1 MSDVPADATPADYR
15 LTVEHNRD
23 MAPSSVSTSVRAEWR
38 FRSQTT
44 ATRQALPLYAVR
56 MSPKL
61 DEWNRAEAGRKLDIP
76 VLIQRTAGAPA
87 SPIRVFTTEVS
98 FDEGKTWQSVRV
110 KGSGMER
117 TVTVEHPRRAAGGS
131 VSLRVYVEDAAGN
144 SFKETVIKGYLLK

>member
-1 MSDVPADATPADYR
+1 
-15 LTVEHNRD
+15 
-23 MAPSSVSTSVRAEWR
+23 
-38 FRSQTT
+38 
-44 ATRQALPLYAVR
+44 

-131 VSLRVYVEDAAGN
+131 VSLRVHVEDAAGN